1 MIDRSQFRLSHIVEK
16 LPSTVA
22 ESTGSVNDL
31 MILYL
36 DYSIENLKNLVS
48 FMFKVSE
55 VYIRS
60 GVNTQK
66 NQPQIPK

>member
-1 MIDRSQFRLSHIVEK
+1 
-16 LPSTVA
+16 
-22 ESTGSVNDL
+22 

-36 DYSIENLKNLVS
+36 DYSTEIRNIVK
-48 FMFKVSE
+48 FMFTVSE

-66 NQPQIPK
+66 NRMQHTK